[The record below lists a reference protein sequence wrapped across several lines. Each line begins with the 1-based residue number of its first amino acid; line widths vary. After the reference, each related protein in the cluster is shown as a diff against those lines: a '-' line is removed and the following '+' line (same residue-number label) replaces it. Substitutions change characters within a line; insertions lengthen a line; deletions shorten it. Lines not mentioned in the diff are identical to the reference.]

1 MKPDS
6 TTRVYEGRTLS
17 VAVERWGESEREVV
31 ERADAVAVVAIDR
44 DGRIVL
50 VRQLREVIRQELL
63 ELPAGRMDEG
73 EEPEAAARREL
84 REETGLEGGRW
95 RAGPVVWATPGF
107 CQERVH
113 LFAAEELDE
122 GEANPD
128 DDEEVETVRITLAD
142 ALAGLEEI
150 EDAKTLAGILWYVE
164 VSRRDRTA

>member
-6 TTRVYEGRTLS
+6 TSRVYEGRTLS
-17 VAVERWGESEREVV
+17 VAVERWGAAEREVV
-31 ERADAVAVVAIDR
+31 ERADAVAVVAVDR
-44 DGRIVL
+44 EGRIVL
-50 VRQLREVIRQELL
+50 VRQLREVIRQDLL

-107 CQERVH
+107 CQERIH

-122 GEANPD
+122 GEADPD
-128 DDEEVETVRITLAD
+128 DGEEVETVRVTLAD

-150 EDAKTLAGILWYVE
+150 EDAKTLAGILWFAE
-164 VSRRDRTA
+164 VCRRRGTA

>member
-6 TTRVYEGRTLS
+6 STRVYEGRTLS
-17 VAVERWGESEREVV
+17 VAVERWGDAEREVV
-31 ERADAVAVVAIDR
+31 ERADAVAVVAVDR
-44 DGRIVL
+44 EGRIVL

-84 REETGLEGGRW
+84 REETGLVGGRW

-122 GEANPD
+122 GEADPD
-128 DDEEVETVRITLAD
+128 DGEAVETVRVTLLD
-142 ALAGLEEI
+142 ALTGLEEI
-150 EDAKTLAGILWYVE
+150 EDAKTLAGILWYAE
-164 VSRRDRTA
+164 VSGRRATV